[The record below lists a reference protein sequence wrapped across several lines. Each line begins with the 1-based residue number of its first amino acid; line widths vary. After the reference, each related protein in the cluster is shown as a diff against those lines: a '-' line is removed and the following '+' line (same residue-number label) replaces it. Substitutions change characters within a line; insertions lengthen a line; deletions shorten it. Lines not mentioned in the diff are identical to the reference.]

1 MQGRE
6 LRKLYFKHTM
16 AKNSKVGILLEF
28 NYEEP
33 EFLYPYYRFKEA
45 GFETVSIGPSTD
57 TVYKGKHGYP
67 FKAEV
72 SIQDIKPEE
81 LAALIIPGGFAPD
94 YWRRDKRFLDLIR
107 QMNDLGRP
115 LAAICHGPWMFCSAK
130 ILKGKRAT
138 GFVAIKDDIENAGAI
153 YEDAPVVVDGNL
165 ITSRMPKDLPD
176 FCKAILDQLS

>member
-1 MQGRE
+1 MSLVEQSFKSRYTKLPVLVGESPMQGRE

-107 QMNDLGRP
+107 QMNDLGMYVQI
-115 LAAICHGPWMFCSAK
+115 LA
-130 ILKGKRAT
+130 
-138 GFVAIKDDIENAGAI
+138 DI
-153 YEDAPVVVDGNL
+153 
-165 ITSRMPKDLPD
+165 
-176 FCKAILDQLS
+176 